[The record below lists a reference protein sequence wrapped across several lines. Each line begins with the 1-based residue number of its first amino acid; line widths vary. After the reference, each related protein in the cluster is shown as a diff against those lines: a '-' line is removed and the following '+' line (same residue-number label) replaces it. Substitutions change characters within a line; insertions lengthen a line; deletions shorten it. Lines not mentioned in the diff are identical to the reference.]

1 MYDNVLMKDIDYTF
15 YHQQIF
21 AISLT
26 KFQLKS
32 AFDSFYPLRN
42 NIFFLCA
49 AIICLFLNGIAF
61 TSFLMAD

>member
-1 MYDNVLMKDIDYTF
+1 MKRLSKKLYFESKT
-15 YHQQIF
+15 F
-21 AISLT
+21 AISFT
-26 KFQLKS
+26 KFQLES

-61 TSFLMAD
+61 TSFLMAH